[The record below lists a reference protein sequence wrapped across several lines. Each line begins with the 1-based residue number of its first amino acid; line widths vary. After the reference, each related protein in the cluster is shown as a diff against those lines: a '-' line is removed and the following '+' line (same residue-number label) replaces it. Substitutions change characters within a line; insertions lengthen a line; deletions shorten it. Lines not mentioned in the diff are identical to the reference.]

1 MLVLLGV
8 VGASFFILGPVL
20 IDGLSRISGFSDA
33 DEGMIIVSVASVF
46 FGLWGLAC
54 ILAANNVLVDR
65 SMRAGMTAFVIC
77 VIAIILTAI
86 WPLLAAILS
95 GIVFSVLLAWNL
107 RVFSLAHRQISRRE
121 RPDHNQ
127 GRNIG
132 DGLHQFPKHC

>member
-1 MLVLLGV
+1 
-8 VGASFFILGPVL
+8 
-20 IDGLSRISGFSDA
+20 
-33 DEGMIIVSVASVF
+33 MIIVSVACVF

-132 DGLHQFPKHC
+132 DGLHQFPKHCQSR